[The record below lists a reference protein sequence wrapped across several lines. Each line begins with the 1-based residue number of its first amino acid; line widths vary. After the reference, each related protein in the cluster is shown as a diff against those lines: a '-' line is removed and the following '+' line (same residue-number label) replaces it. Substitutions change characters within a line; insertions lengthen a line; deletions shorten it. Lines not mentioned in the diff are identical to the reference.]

1 MPTLEEMRAEINRLL
16 PTIETPQFVKNIQT
30 AYQNMPGAAIPQAA
44 LSLGSS
50 IIGAPLGAAYGVA
63 SNLLSDKFGTQEGIK
78 LGQQKAGEVMN
89 ALRYTPPTKAG
100 RDIAQAVERLPQTLT
115 GSDGH
120 RHVTRDLGHA
130 PTHFPIGCASLRCS
144 WHQHRS

>member
-1 MPTLEEMRAEINRLL
+1 VPLSLE
-16 PTIETPQFVKNIQT
+16 
-30 AYQNMPGAAIPQAA
+30 AA

-50 IIGAPLGAAYGVA
+50 MIGAPLGAAYGVA

-115 GSDGH
+115 GSEMGTSMLPEIWGMPPRISPSD
-120 RHVTRDLGHA
+120 VQVLGA
-130 PTHFPIGCASLRCS
+130 RGINTAREIADIPVISPQLSLD
-144 WHQHRS
+144 